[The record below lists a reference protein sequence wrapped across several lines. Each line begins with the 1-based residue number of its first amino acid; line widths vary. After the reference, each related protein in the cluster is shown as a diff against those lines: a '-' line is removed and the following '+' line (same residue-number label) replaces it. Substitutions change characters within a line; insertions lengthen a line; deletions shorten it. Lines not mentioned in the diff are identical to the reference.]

1 MIIRR
6 LKLDLSDKLKFFE
19 GLFLNNVNHFTQ
31 PTTIHT
37 PFLHKGQCWDITVS
51 VWCGVYKAIIE
62 CEGIEVEKRIIAPT
76 RDIQN
81 VIKDLIKDKFG
92 AYH

>member
-1 MIIRR
+1 M
-6 LKLDLSDKLKFFE
+6 
-19 GLFLNNVNHFTQ
+19 NNVNHIAQ

-81 VIKDLIKDKFG
+81 VIKDVIKDKFG

>member
-1 MIIRR
+1 LNKFIFFE
-6 LKLDLSDKLKFFE
+6 DLS
-19 GLFLNNVNHFTQ
+19 LNNTGYLAS

-51 VWCGVYKAIIE
+51 VCCGVYKAIIE

-76 RDIQN
+76 RDIHN
-81 VIKDLIKDKFG
+81 VIKDVIKDKFG
-92 AYH
+92 TYY